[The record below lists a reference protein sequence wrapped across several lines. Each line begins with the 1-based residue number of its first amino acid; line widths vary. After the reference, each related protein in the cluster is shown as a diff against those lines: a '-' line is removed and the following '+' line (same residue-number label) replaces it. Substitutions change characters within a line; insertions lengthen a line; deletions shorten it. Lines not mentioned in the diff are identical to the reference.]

1 MCPDKACSTAIAIFQ
16 NDSIARVQLQMFLFV
31 FVAAGVFIVVFTVP
45 SIFRNNSEPESS
57 NRVKLGAAQKVTKS
71 VERRLDVKT
80 EERATCKF
88 LFDYRIS

>member
-1 MCPDKACSTAIAIFQ
+1 M
-16 NDSIARVQLQMFLFV
+16 
-31 FVAAGVFIVVFTVP
+31 P
-45 SIFRNNSEPESS
+45 SIFRNNSEPES

>member
-1 MCPDKACSTAIAIFQ
+1 M
-16 NDSIARVQLQMFLFV
+16 
-31 FVAAGVFIVVFTVP
+31 P
-45 SIFRNNSEPESS
+45 SIFRNNSEPEWS

-88 LFDYRIS
+88 LFNLEYHYH

>member
-16 NDSIARVQLQMFLFV
+16 NDSIASVQLQMSLFV
-31 FVAAGVFIVVFTVP
+31 FVTAVFIVALTVP

>member
-1 MCPDKACSTAIAIFQ
+1 M
-16 NDSIARVQLQMFLFV
+16 
-31 FVAAGVFIVVFTVP
+31 P

-88 LFDYRIS
+88 LFNLEYHYH